1 MTRPALM
8 AIAASIL
15 VVSTAGANTYTVTTT
30 ADSGAG
36 SLRQA
41 ILDANANVGADTIS
55 FNIAGSG
62 VQTITPGSALPAVTS
77 PVTIDG
83 FSQPGSMA
91 NTNPTGQGLN
101 AVLLIEV
108 VGSLGVSTSDT
119 TIRGLVVH
127 GTGSGTFVGITIN
140 NGAFSNN
147 KVEGCFIGTDA
158 AGLTRIDQG
167 FSVQVS
173 LIGGSADT
181 IGGSAPAARNLFAA
195 CQEAVSITGAA
206 SGDTVEGN
214 LMGLTVAG
222 DALLT
227 PVCSSASYAIV
238 VNGTGHT
245 VKNNVIAGG
254 SNGLDVSGSGDTFRG
269 NFIGTDVTGTLP
281 FGLSAHGF
289 AVNGT
294 NHVIGGTGAE
304 DGNIVAGAGFYNG
317 LELSG
322 SGHIVYGNFIGTDRT
337 GTIDL
342 GNLHAGIVGIGS
354 DLTIGG
360 TGPGEGNTVAFNASV
375 NHAGILVQGQRDRI
389 RGNRI
394 YGNKNR
400 LGIDLFVGN
409 TEGVTPNDAGDGDAG
424 PNGAQN
430 FPILLTAGP
439 AAPLGSGTHITGVLN
454 STASTTFD
462 IDFYSNPACAPRAQ
476 EFLEGQDYIG
486 STPVTTDGSGN
497 TSFDVTLPTTVE
509 PGARITATATDP
521 SGNTSE
527 FSQRLIFS
535 MTPASGPPAGGTSLT
550 VNGML
555 FADGATVTIGGAPA
569 GGVTVVNP
577 AKITASAPSL
587 AAGTLN
593 DVVVANTDGTGGTL
607 VNGWVADFNDVPGS
621 QQFYYYVTKLVANE
635 ITVGVGSGNYGVGQ
649 PTLRQQMAV
658 FLLKSKYGLCY
669 APPPC
674 TTQIF
679 TDVPCSLGFA
689 PWINELVAEG
699 ITGGCGDG
707 TAYCPTNPVLRQQMA
722 VLLLRTFEGASY
734 TPPVCVTETF
744 TDVPCSSN
752 FAPWIYELV
761 ARNITA
767 GCGGGKYCPTDTA
780 NRGQMATFVVK
791 TFSLP

>member
-1 MTRPALM
+1 MRILRLWLVLLCGAGSAL
-8 AIAASIL
+8 
-15 VVSTAGANTYTVTTT
+15 ANTYTVTTT

-41 ILDANANVGADTIS
+41 ILDANANPGADTIS
-55 FNIAGSG
+55 FNITGSG
-62 VQTITPGSALPAVTS
+62 VQTITTSSALPAISS

-83 FSQPGSMA
+83 FSQPGSLA

-101 AVLLIEV
+101 AVLLIEL
-108 VGSLGVSTSDT
+108 VGYLSVSTSDT
-119 TIRGLVVH
+119 TIRGLVIH
-127 GTGSGTFVGITIN
+127 GTGSGTFVGITIS
-140 NGAFSNN
+140 NGASNN

-173 LIGGSADT
+173 AGGGSSHT

-195 CQEAVSITGAA
+195 CQEAVATTAAA
-206 SGDTVEGN
+206 SGDTIEGN
-214 LMGLTVAG
+214 LMGLTIAG

-227 PVCSSASYAIV
+227 PVCTSTTYALLL
-238 VNGTGHT
+238 NGTGHT
-245 VKNNVIAGG
+245 VKNNVVAGG
-254 SNGLDVSGSGDTFRG
+254 SNGLSVSGSGDTFLG
-269 NFIGTDVTGTLP
+269 NFIGTDVTGTVL
-281 FGLSAHGF
+281 FGLGEHGF

-294 NHVIGGTGAE
+294 NHVIGGPGAD
-304 DGNIVAGAGFYNG
+304 DGNIVAGAAFYNG
-317 LELSG
+317 LELNG
-322 SGHIVYGNFIGTDRT
+322 SGHVVYGNSIGTDRT

-360 TGPGEGNTVAFNASV
+360 TSPGQGNTIAFNAASGYSGV
-375 NHAGILVQGQRDRI
+375 LVQGQGVRI

-394 YGNKNR
+394 YANAG
-400 LGIDLFVGN
+400 LGIDLYVGL
-409 TEGVTPNDAGDGDAG
+409 TTGVTPNDPGDGDAG

-430 FPILLTAGP
+430 FPILLTTGP

-476 EFLEGQDYIG
+476 EYLEGQDYIG
-486 STPVTTDGSGN
+486 STQVTTDGSGN
-497 TSFDVTLPTTVE
+497 ISFDVTLPTTVA

-527 FSQRLIFS
+527 FSQRLVFS

-569 GGVTVVNP
+569 SGVTVVNP
-577 AKITASAPSL
+577 GKITASAPSL

-593 DVVVANTDGTGGTL
+593 DVTVANADGTGGTL

-635 ITVGVGSGNYGVGQ
+635 ITVGVGGGNYGVGQ

-658 FLLKSKYGLCY
+658 FLLKAKYGLCY
-669 APPPC
+669 VPPPC

-722 VLLLRTFEGASY
+722 VLLLRTFEGAGY

-744 TDVPCSSN
+744 SDVPCSSN